1 MYIYNYTLYKS
12 TSSRFLT
19 SSTPHTDVW
28 NIYISFS
35 SLLLSKIPPP
45 CVWWGWGGGVP
56 ETGNYGRWIQGPL
69 ERRDD
74 AQGPPGVWGGGAGLA
89 GGSRKRD
96 SPTGAMRSSRA
107 VMLVVWAARQLSTPC
122 IYGYLSVQVH
132 VIDPSCTDWK
142 QVYIYVHAILFLM
155 RAKSHAEGR
164 GARS

>member
-1 MYIYNYTLYKS
+1 MHYTIVRYIFTFSYKHATHRCVEYIYFISLA
-12 TSSRFLT
+12 LT
-19 SSTPHTDVW
+19 FKDS
-28 NIYISFS
+28 S
-35 SLLLSKIPPP
+35 SL
-45 CVWWGWGGGVP
+45 CVVGVGGGVP
-56 ETGNYGRWIQGPL
+56 ETGNHGRWIQGPL

-107 VMLVVWAARQLSTPC
+107 VMLVVWAARQLCTPC
-122 IYGYLSVQVH
+122 IYGYLCVQVH
-132 VIDPSCTDWK
+132 IVDPTCIAWK
-142 QVYIYVHAILFLM
+142 QVYIYVHAVLFLM